1 MIFAVIGV
9 GNPNIKGDFKEYLA
23 EIDKRNEIDQPENI
37 PNEEYDNIGLF
48 MGSIFSTFRASLGD
62 FDFEASTYL
71 SSSEN
76 YLFWFIWFI
85 SVIFTCIIFLNFII
99 AETASSYE
107 SVKKNLRAMIYKEKA
122 NLIIEAE
129 EMIFDRDRNND
140 TFPKYII
147 IREIES

>member
-1 MIFAVIGV
+1 
-9 GNPNIKGDFKEYLA
+9 L
-23 EIDKRNEIDQPENI
+23 
-37 PNEEYDNIGLF
+37 
-48 MGSIFSTFRASLGD
+48 GSIISTFRGSLGD

-107 SVKKNLRAMIYKEKA
+107 SVKKNLSAMIYKEKA

-129 EMIFDRDRNND
+129 EMIFNRDRNND

-147 IREIES
+147 IREVES